1 MHCTVIHS
9 LVNPPYSLK
18 RLCVGGERVDFL
30 HFNNKETGPE
40 RWSDLSKV
48 TQLLRGG
55 DKLRLSRAA
64 WLRGGGE
71 EGSAEGDNRGG

>member
-1 MHCTVIHS
+1 M
-9 LVNPPYSLK
+9 
-18 RLCVGGERVDFL
+18 GGERVDFL

-55 DKLRLSRAA
+55 DKLRLARAA
-64 WLRGGGE
+64 WLRGGGR
-71 EGSAEGDNRGG
+71 RGLQREITEAGRMRSMFLSNAW